1 MCGIAALAQPG
12 RRFDPDLLKRIDTAL
27 FHRGPDSGGVVS
39 EEGCALVFR
48 RLAIMDPEPSSDQP
62 MSDADGQISMV
73 FNGEIY
79 NFQTLRVELESQG
92 IQFRTKGDSE
102 VVLNGYRHWG
112 EAVFDRLEG
121 MYAVSILDR
130 RDGKL
135 LAARDPLG
143 IKPLYAAR
151 KGDLHAFA
159 SEVKALT
166 PIVGASVDEQALPE
180 LLTFLWAA
188 GTLSNY
194 KGIER
199 VPGGTLVSVDL
210 KTGERRDRRFSDPL
224 ETLSQA
230 RTATEEDAHQAVI
243 ASLNAH
249 LMSDVGYSLQLSGG
263 VDSSL
268 IAALAAKA
276 AGTVLDSYAVQI
288 DDPALDEGQY
298 RKPVVEQYGLNHRE
312 CAISGQEFA
321 ALLPQAVA
329 AMEGPVPHG
338 GCVTLLGLCREIRKD
353 HKVVLTGE
361 GADEMFGGYFR
372 YSIWKKLARQE
383 AIDRAWPSFLPL
395 PDIWPLK
402 GLKRLHGRD
411 FAAYAA
417 MYENLSAMAALFPDL
432 LPAPPGAR
440 EAASARF
447 KDFRDRLFAVDQSA
461 YLESLLV
468 RQDKMSMAQSVEAR
482 VPFVHT
488 PLLNVVNAL
497 PDELRV
503 PGQETKP
510 VLKRLAEKHL
520 PHDLIHRRKVGL
532 LLPYKR
538 WAADENGLG
547 RYLSDL
553 TDPNGRLRTY
563 ADAKKLDKAVA
574 DFQAGQT
581 EALPRIFAL
590 INMEVWL
597 RSVG

>member
-12 RRFDPDLLKRIDTAL
+12 RKFDPSLLEQIGAAL
-27 FHRGPDSGGVVS
+27 YHRGPDSGGVAAQ
-39 EEGCALVFR
+39 EGCALVFR
-48 RLAIMDPEPSSDQP
+48 RLAIMDPEPASDQP
-62 MSDADGQISMV
+62 MSDADGGITIV

-79 NFQTLRVELESQG
+79 NFRSLRAELEADG
-92 IQFRTKGDSE
+92 VQFRTKGDSE

-112 EAVFDRLEG
+112 EKLFDRLEG
-121 MYAVSILDR
+121 MYALSILDR
-130 RDGKL
+130 RQGKL

-151 KGDLHAFA
+151 KGGLHAFA

-166 PIVGASVDEQALPE
+166 PLVGSEVDTEALPE
-180 LLTFLWAA
+180 LLTFTWAA
-188 GTLSNY
+188 GNLSNY

-199 VPGGTLVSVDL
+199 VPGGTLITIDL
-210 KTGERRDRRFSDPL
+210 HTGERKDRRFADPL
-224 ETLSQA
+224 ETLTQA
-230 RTATEEDAHQAVI
+230 RTATEEDAHNAVI

-268 IAALAAKA
+268 IAALAAEA
-276 AGTVLDSYAVQI
+276 AGTVLDSYAVKLE
-288 DDPALDEGQY
+288 DPRFDEGTY
-298 RKPVVEQYGLNHRE
+298 RKPVVERYGLNHRE
-312 CAISGQEFA
+312 HQVTGRGFA
-321 ALLPQAVA
+321 DMLPDAVA

-338 GCVTLLGLCREIRKD
+338 GCVTLFGLCREIRKS

-361 GADEMFGGYFR
+361 GADEMFGGYLR
-372 YSIWKKLARQE
+372 YGIWKKLARQE
-383 AIDRAWPSFLPL
+383 MIDRAWPSFLPL
-395 PDIWPLK
+395 PDVWPFK
-402 GLKRLHGRD
+402 GVKRLHGQD

-417 MYENLSAMAALFPDL
+417 MYENLGAMAQLFPDL

-440 EAASARF
+440 EAASSRF
-447 KDFRDRLFAVDQSA
+447 DDFRDRLFAVDQTA

-468 RQDKMSMAQSVEAR
+468 RQDKMSMAHSVEAR

-488 PLLNVVNAL
+488 PLLKVVNGL
-497 PDELRV
+497 PNEYRV
-503 PGQETKP
+503 PGGQTKP
-510 VLKRLAEKHL
+510 ILKRLAEKHL

-532 LLPYKR
+532 LLPYDR
-538 WAADENGLG
+538 WATEEDGLG

-574 DFQAGQT
+574 DFRAGRT
-581 EALPRIFAL
+581 ESLPRIFAL
-590 INMEVWL
+590 INMELWL
-597 RSVG
+597 RSAG